1 MQIALDSSSESMSV
15 ITVPPLLHSST
26 CTLTHVAGA
35 ACAWADPQATSETS
49 QPATQLRRAICKS
62 PAALGALG
70 AFLEAAAD
78 EAAQLAASLQA
89 AMDKAAAVAAATGAA
104 SQASALTSAAATAVG
119 TPAAAGGGPGS
130 GTSSGA
136 MSRSGSVGWMTATSL
151 VPPIGRA
158 LRMAELARVERL
170 MADVAALMLNVLDAK
185 DLAAMATVGRS
196 LSGSRGGRSFG
207 NASGTNLAAIDAL
220 FASAA
225 AAAPGAAVSASGTQG
240 EAAAAAAAAAASMQH
255 LGPVTRQLLPAVAA
269 MGRWWRARSSW
280 CTGEGGLQRKDR
292 WGSVSFRKKCEH
304 MPDKMH
310 LVVMISSPVQV
321 CLCSSAMR
329 CTPRMAHHS
338 CADWQCHMLLLA
350 CCWAVHQQQVM
361 RTWHSRNAPLSCWR
375 GHV

>member
-1 MQIALDSSSESMSV
+1 MQIALNQQWPKLVSPHPRMSV
-15 ITVPPLLHSST
+15 ITAPPLLHSST
-26 CTLTHVAGA
+26 CTLTHVAAA

-225 AAAPGAAVSASGTQG
+225 AAAPGAAASAGGAQG
-240 EAAAAAAAAAASMQH
+240 EAAAAAAAASMQH

-280 CTGEGGLQRKDR
+280 CTGEGGWREKGR
-292 WGSVSFRKKCEH
+292 CGSESFRKKCEH
-304 MPDKMH
+304 MPDKVH

-329 CTPRMAHHS
+329 CTP
-338 CADWQCHMLLLA
+338 
-350 CCWAVHQQQVM
+350 
-361 RTWHSRNAPLSCWR
+361 
-375 GHV
+375 